1 MIKKEK
7 NRKFNLKIK
16 SKDIDPGALLIVKRL
31 SDSGY
36 EALVVGGCIRNL
48 VMGEEAHDWDI
59 TTSATPKEI
68 SRAFKGYKVVPVGE
82 KYGTIMV
89 VIKAVN
95 YQVTTFR
102 GKDKLKGIE
111 ETEVA
116 KWTSLLLEDLKHRDF
131 TINTLV
137 WVEKEGVLDYFKGL
151 EDIKRRVIKGVE
163 DPSERIKE
171 DPLRM
176 LRAIRLSCELDFKID
191 KAVLQAIEKNS
202 PLIKKVS
209 QERIRD
215 ELIKILLSNFPKK
228 GIQLLHQLGLLKFI
242 LPEIESAVGFY
253 DEGNYKGKDLF
264 SYILDMADNLSQD
277 LALRLSILLHDIEK
291 SQPFHSKREI
301 TDRILHRLRFK
312 NSLIKKI
319 NVLIREN
326 WQKADF
332 SSKKNIRQLIS
343 RVGVENIL
351 SILELK
357 KNYMMVNKSADTLRQ
372 IDNIEKEI
380 RKVLQEIPPL
390 SLKDLAL
397 TGQDLKGLGYPE
409 GKKVGQVL
417 KELLNIVLEEPA
429 LNQKKRLLAWVKSE
443 RPPGS

>member
-1 MIKKEK
+1 MEKEKKEDK
-7 NRKFNLKIK
+7 YNLKIK
-16 SKDIDPGALLIVKRL
+16 SEDIDPGALFIIKRL
-31 SDSGY
+31 NDSGY
-36 EALVVGGCIRNL
+36 EAFVVGGCIRNL
-48 VMGEEAHDWDI
+48 IMGEVVRDWDI
-59 TTSATPKEI
+59 TTKAAPEEI
-68 SRAFKGYKVVPVGE
+68 VEVFKGYKVVPVG
-82 KYGTIMV
+82 KKFGTLTV
-89 VIKAVN
+89 VINHIN
-95 YQVTTFR
+95 YEVSTF
-102 GKDKLKGIE
+102 KKNKSVL
-111 ETEVA
+111 TPN
-116 KWTSLLLEDLKHRDF
+116 LLEDLGHRDF
-131 TINTLV
+131 TINALA
-137 WVEKEGVLDYFKGL
+137 WKEGEGAIDYFNGL
-151 EDIKRRVIKGVE
+151 EDIKKKIIKGVGN
-163 DPSERIKE
+163 PKERIKE

-176 LRAIRLSCELDFKID
+176 LRAIRLACELDFKID
-191 KAVLQAIEKNS
+191 KVTLQAIEES
-202 PLIKKVS
+202 SLLIKKVS
-209 QERIRD
+209 PERIRD

-291 SQPFHSKREI
+291 SQPSHSKREI

-357 KNYMMVNKSADTLRQ
+357 KNYIMMVNKSAGTLRQ
-372 IDNIEKEI
+372 IENIEKEI

-397 TGQDLKGLGYPE
+397 TGQDLKGLGYME

-429 LNQKKRLLAWVKSE
+429 LNQKKILLAWVKSE
-443 RPPGS
+443 RLPGS

>member
-1 MIKKEK
+1 MEKEKKEDEY
-7 NRKFNLKIK
+7 NLKIE
-16 SKDIDPGALLIVKRL
+16 SKDIDPGALSIIKRL
-31 SDSGY
+31 NDSSY
-36 EALVVGGCIRNL
+36 EAFVVGGCIRNL
-48 VMGEEAHDWDI
+48 IMGEVVRDWDI
-59 TTSATPKEI
+59 TTKAAPEEI
-68 SRAFKGYKVVPVGE
+68 VEVFRDDKVIPVG
-82 KYGTIMV
+82 KKFGTLT
-89 VIKAVN
+89 VIINHIN
-95 YQVTTFR
+95 YEVSTF
-102 GKDKLKGIE
+102 KKNKSVL
-111 ETEVA
+111 
-116 KWTSLLLEDLKHRDF
+116 TSNLLEDLGHRDF
-131 TINTLV
+131 TINALA
-137 WVEKEGVLDYFKGL
+137 WREGEGAIDYFNGL
-151 EDIKRRVIKGVE
+151 EDIKKKIIKGVGN
-163 DPSERIKE
+163 PKERIKE

-176 LRAIRLSCELDFKID
+176 LRAIRLACELDFKID
-191 KAVLQAIEKNS
+191 KVTLQAIEENS
-202 PLIKKVS
+202 LLIKKVS

-291 SQPFHSKREI
+291 SQPSHSKREI

-357 KNYMMVNKSADTLRQ
+357 KNYIMMVNKSAGTLRQ
-372 IDNIEKEI
+372 IENIEKEI

-397 TGQDLKGLGYPE
+397 TGQDLKGLGYTE

-429 LNQKKRLLAWVKSE
+429 LNQKKILLAWVKSK
-443 RPPGS
+443 RLPGS